1 MLTIKRNQIFK
12 PKTLGGHT
20 ISKKNFCSQLN
31 LNNTNQFFNPKNWF
45 VFFDELFQSYK
56 EKLFASALFI
66 AFQERKRQLTDAFTV
81 STLFLIFIKFLSIEF
96 TGFYPMILLNISL
109 LFFMLIIAYYYDI
122 MIKIKTLIV
131 YYYHNPYILDRKYL
145 AIYAIMDQDERHPEP
160 HWSYFS
166 EYKNKKRYLPTQYF
180 FYFFHILLFQLRL
193 IFLAEPYIFI
203 FIRMFILYLLVF
215 NKLFLFAAII
225 SIIGIFSRI
234 LFHLTFWDMSDVKRL
249 YEFLTWDPLFW
260 LKSYDENDSIILMPK
275 ENNNIILKP
284 TWNNAKILYALS
296 LLGLLTE
303 KGTLGAGLTTWR
315 MHTVY
320 NYNIEVQKADKAHHL
335 TMRELYK
342 ERGEYPPPRCR
353 DTVKYY
359 KPFFNEFLTDNE
371 DNLHVYLVFWGIKF
385 NFEPFYIGE
394 GANFTQDEGAD
405 ETYDNI
411 PDNFLTP
418 YGEIN
423 YIMDGTYK
431 KNHILWFILSLLV
444 LIFGLGLIEYYWFD
458 FTSSYPYMEF
468 SAKNTIITFGNQL
481 TKGVSTKG
489 SNIHTLIKQAPI
501 KQQEHDMKAHFRDII
516 PQEDLFEKHP
526 FSLAIG
532 LDSKSKCFYAV
543 NITTY
548 NPYKIHTRLGV
559 TPILY
564 NKQRQSIIGLFDT
577 GFVIRPENPEY
588 AVYLN
593 IYNDVTKLSPDQTVS
608 GLLNENKISPI
619 GYEDKYEQELSR
631 SNIPGYARWQ
641 RKSVSWKSSYA
652 YFSPVPRDKI

>member
-12 PKTLGGHT
+12 TKTLGGHT
-20 ISKKNFCSQLN
+20 ISKRNFCSQLN

-66 AFQERKRQLTDAFTV
+66 AFQEHKRKLTDAFTV

-96 TGFYPMILLNISL
+96 LGFYPIILLNISL

-145 AIYAIMDQDERHPEP
+145 ARNAIVEP
-160 HWSYFS
+160 SEDNMVFYSSYHS
-166 EYKNKKRYLPTQYF
+166 EYKNKKRYFPTQYF
-180 FYFFHILLFQLRL
+180 FYFFHIFLFQLRL

-203 FIRMFILYLLVF
+203 FIRMLILYLLIF

-260 LKSYDENDSIILMPK
+260 LKSYDENNILVLLPK

-296 LLGLLTE
+296 LAELITE
-303 KGTLGAGLTTWR
+303 DGELAAGLSAWK
-315 MHTVY
+315 MITVY
-320 NYNIEVQKADKAHHL
+320 NYSFSNEEKNKKKDARNKF
-335 TMRELYK
+335 MRDLYK
-342 ERGEYPPPRCR
+342 RGEFPAPRSR
-353 DTVKYY
+353 ATVKYY
-359 KPFFNEFLTDNE
+359 KPDFGSHISGHE
-371 DNLHVYLVFWGIKF
+371 DKFHVYLVFWGIKF

-394 GANFTQDEGAD
+394 GANFSIEGD
-405 ETYDNI
+405 NEVYDNI

-431 KNHILWFILSLLV
+431 KNHVLWFILSLLV
-444 LIFGLGLIEYYWFD
+444 LIFGLGLIEYYWVD
-458 FTSSYPYMEF
+458 F
-468 SAKNTIITFGNQL
+468 N
-481 TKGVSTKG
+481 
-489 SNIHTLIKQAPI
+489 
-501 KQQEHDMKAHFRDII
+501 
-516 PQEDLFEKHP
+516 FEP
-526 FSLAIG
+526 FYIG
-532 LDSKSKCFYAV
+532 
-543 NITTY
+543 
-548 NPYKIHTRLGV
+548 
-559 TPILY
+559 
-564 NKQRQSIIGLFDT
+564 
-577 GFVIRPENPEY
+577 E
-588 AVYLN
+588 
-593 IYNDVTKLSPDQTVS
+593 
-608 GLLNENKISPI
+608 
-619 GYEDKYEQELSR
+619 
-631 SNIPGYARWQ
+631 
-641 RKSVSWKSSYA
+641 
-652 YFSPVPRDKI
+652 